1 MFVRVNVLPGF
12 LVQTIF
18 LQVCRFY
25 YRGLTNSLELSKLSR
40 WEQKYIH
47 YLNGYFILRIFNQT
61 VGVILVNIFADTS
74 EISLYSTINV
84 WILICDSLIINIFL
98 ALSMKIYLRRFAEVG
113 RLQISDLIQLRK
125 EYRVMIGTSVM
136 RVIIDLV
143 FLGLPIVKGKCIG
156 PI

>member
-1 MFVRVNVLPGF
+1 MYVRLDILPGF
-12 LVQTIF
+12 FVQTVF

-25 YRGLTNSLELSKLSR
+25 YRGLTNSIELSRLFR

-47 YLNGYFILRIFNQT
+47 YLNGYFILRILDQS
-61 VGVILVNIFADTS
+61 VGIILVNIFANTS
-74 EISLYSTINV
+74 DIAFYSTLNV
-84 WILICDSLIINIFL
+84 WILICDSLIVNIFL